1 MATIQSAKEKYA
13 RKTGTTGVANYNA
26 AKGRMAA
33 GYASGISRFLG
44 RPAAGNIV
52 SAYQAGI
59 SNAQYRGGDPDKWE
73 RNYVAKMTGG

>member
-1 MATIQSAKEKYA
+1 MATLQSAKEKYA
-13 RKTGTTGVANYNA
+13 RKMQTAAAAYNA

-33 GYASGISRFLG
+33 NYSAGLAQFLG
-44 RPAAGNIV
+44 RPPAGHIV

-59 SNAQYRGGDPDKWE
+59 NAAQYRGGDPDKWE